1 MLVNIQ
7 GALFRM
13 FSQFQRKL
21 MWFIL
26 KEMPKHPW
34 IKWKLMARERK
45 ETTVK
50 ATKKLVLWH
59 VSESEEHKQVLFAL
73 RSCWINGWRNGI
85 AVKMGNWH
93 KSVSVK
99 IFALNFPFQKIFTK
113 IPTCEKFKNC
123 SIAKICRLFSHFL
136 MLHNEPSNA
145 FEVMLFV
152 HTEFDNLVV
161 GRKQRKVRKTTI

>member
-1 MLVNIQ
+1 MLVNIL

-13 FSQFQRKL
+13 FCRFQRKL
-21 MWFIL
+21 MRSIL

-34 IKWKLMARERK
+34 IKRKLMARERK

-50 ATKKLVLWH
+50 TTKKLVLWQ
-59 VSESEEHKQVLFAL
+59 VSELEEHKQVLFAL

-85 AVKMGNWH
+85 VVKMGNLH
-93 KSVSVK
+93 KSMLGK
-99 IFALNFPFQKIFTK
+99 IFALNFPFQKIFKK
-113 IPTCEKFKNC
+113 ILTCRKFKNC
-123 SIAKICRLFSHFL
+123 SIAKICWLLSHFL
-136 MLHNEPSNA
+136 MLHNEPINP